1 MKGIGQT
8 MWTRHRKRRK
18 LGRLIV
24 PVISAAVLSYFGYH
38 SIHGGFGLRAQERM
52 IGERAELQARFDDL
66 RSERKA
72 LEKRVML
79 LKDGSIE
86 RDMLDEQA
94 RRALN
99 KVRPDDLVIMR

>member
-1 MKGIGQT
+1 

-24 PVISAAVLSYFGYH
+24 PVISAMVLSYFGYH
-38 SIHGGFGLRAQERM
+38 SIHGGFGLKAQERM
-52 IGERAELQARFDDL
+52 LVERADL
-66 RSERKA
+66 ETRLVAVRAEREE
-72 LEKRVML
+72 LEKRVAL

-99 KVRPDDLVIMR
+99 LARPDDLVILR

>member
-1 MKGIGQT
+1 
-8 MWTRHRKRRK
+8 MWTRHRKSRK
-18 LGRLIV
+18 LGRFIV
-24 PVISAAVLSYFGYH
+24 PVISIMVLSYFGYH
-38 SIHGGFGLRAQERM
+38 SIHGGFGLKAQERM
-52 IGERAELQARFDDL
+52 VLERADLQMRLETL
-66 RSERKA
+66 RSQRKE
-72 LEKRVML
+72 LEKRVAL

>member
-1 MKGIGQT
+1 

-24 PVISAAVLSYFGYH
+24 PVISAMVLSYFGYH
-38 SIHGGFGLRAQERM
+38 SIHGGFGLKAQERM
-52 IGERAELQARFDDL
+52 VGERAELETRLAAL
-66 RSERKA
+66 RAERA
-72 LEKRVML
+72 ELEKRVAL
-79 LKDGSIE
+79 LKDRSIE

-99 KVRPDDLVIMR
+99 LARPDDLVILR